1 VFDEVDPGCPTPL
14 YEQIAARVRA
24 AVARGT
30 LAPGQAVPSVRHL
43 AAALHVN
50 PGTVVRAYKAL
61 ESEGFVRIRQ
71 GTGTFIRQGPEEQGE
86 RGRGRAATELA
97 RELLAEAARLGVRG
111 SDLRTALDRE
121 LGAGGEKRGPTSGT
135 GFPPG

>member
-1 VFDEVDPGCPTPL
+1 MFNEVDHGCPTPL

-30 LAPGQAVPSVRHL
+30 LAPGHVLPSVRHL
-43 AAALHVN
+43 AAALRVN

-71 GTGTFIRQGPEEQGE
+71 GTGTFIRRGPEEQGKH
-86 RGRGRAATELA
+86 RGGRAATELA
-97 RELLAEAARLGVRG
+97 REMLAEAARRGVKG
-111 SDLRTALDRE
+111 SDLRTALGRE
-121 LGAGGEKRGPTSGT
+121 LGAGGEERG
-135 GFPPG
+135 